1 MTAVPLWWYLA
12 LAAALFCI
20 GLYAALS
27 RRNMITMLMGIV
39 MMLNGVIVNLAAFWR
54 YLETGD
60 VSGQTF
66 ALFVCFIA
74 VAELAVGLALSVRL
88 WRTCGTASPGDLDS
102 LKG

>member
-1 MTAVPLWWYLA
+1 MTTVPLWWYLA

-39 MMLNGVIVNLAAFWR
+39 MMLNAVIVNLAAFWR
-54 YLETGD
+54 YSETGAI
-60 VSGQTF
+60 SGQAF
-66 ALFVCFIA
+66 VLFVYSIA
-74 VAELAVGLALSVRL
+74 VAELAVGLALSVKL
-88 WRTCGTASPGDLDS
+88 WRACGTASPGDLDS